1 MPPFLAA
8 FAGLALLA
16 APDGAGRFVPRA
28 GAGAGAGGGGAMG
41 RDGAGAGEGAF
52 ELLLAAPPFRASV

>member
-1 MPPFLAA
+1 LPPFLAA

-28 GAGAGAGGGGAMG
+28 GAGAGAGGGHN
-41 RDGAGAGEGAF
+41 
-52 ELLLAAPPFRASV
+52 